1 MTTTIVHDLLT
12 LTELC
17 EHCNIEPMLVE
28 TYIAYEI
35 IKPSQVTTETWLFDA
50 TQVNRFQKALRLQQ
64 DLQLNLIGTALILD
78 LLEERNQLQTQIHL
92 LEQYWLK

>member
-1 MTTTIVHDLLT
+1 MTMTITQDLLT
-12 LTELC
+12 LAELC
-17 EHCNIEPMLVE
+17 EDCHIEPMLIE
-28 TYIAYEI
+28 AYIAYEI
-35 IKPSQVTTETWLFDA
+35 IHPSQSAENTLVFDNV
-50 TQVNRFQKALRLQQ
+50 QINRLKKALRLQQ